1 MHEMSARPSMKQEA
15 GAFPKYIA
23 YGLSPTSGYNFLDD
37 VITSL
42 INKVAGLFQK
52 TGQLRRSGKW

>member
-1 MHEMSARPSMKQEA
+1 MKQEA

-37 VITSL
+37 VITSV

-52 TGQLRRSGKW
+52 NGPASPLGKVVASPLPTA